1 MADVDITSLSVE
13 ISAESSG
20 AELNI
25 DKLATAISNL
35 RTKGNVSKVIDGL
48 DKLTN
53 SLTAL
58 KSAQGD
64 FSGLESVTR
73 FIDGISKVNTSESA
87 KGISTLAKSIAKLP
101 ESLTGMGALSD
112 SVDTLLDV
120 TDAFDL
126 MATVQDPKGL
136 KSAINAIKKIP
147 EAVSGVQG
155 ISSDIGDVKPVL
167 NGFNNLPSVTAPE
180 GLSSFVSLLRRI
192 PKAVSEAN
200 KADYTQ
206 LAESSRQLMN
216 GLAPLSVLDFSNL
229 KNLGSVLNQLNKIPD
244 LAQKLDSKTV
254 GDFSTACQKLSAAL
268 TLLAS
273 QLDKVGNAF
282 AKLPP
287 QLSKVVTQA
296 NRVTAANEKQR
307 KSYLSLSNQ
316 INGFMRNMA
325 KLVSLK
331 AIAEYLGN
339 AVAKFNDFYEATDL
353 FHNAMGNLSGEADAL
368 ISKMQGLL
376 PELQ

>member
-1 MADVDITSLSVE
+1 MVVVMADVDITSLSVE

-25 DKLATAISNL
+25 DKLTTAISNL

-73 FIDGISKVNTSESA
+73 FIDGISKVNASESA

-112 SVDTLLDV
+112 SVDILLDV

-155 ISSDIGDVKPVL
+155 ISSDIGDLKSVL

-244 LAQKLDSKTV
+244 LAQKLDSHI
-254 GDFSTACQKLSAAL
+254 SRNAL
-268 TLLAS
+268 
-273 QLDKVGNAF
+273 
-282 AKLPP
+282 
-287 QLSKVVTQA
+287 
-296 NRVTAANEKQR
+296 
-307 KSYLSLSNQ
+307 
-316 INGFMRNMA
+316 
-325 KLVSLK
+325 
-331 AIAEYLGN
+331 
-339 AVAKFNDFYEATDL
+339 
-353 FHNAMGNLSGEADAL
+353 
-368 ISKMQGLL
+368 
-376 PELQ
+376 

>member
-13 ISAESSG
+13 ISAESQG

-73 FIDGISKVNTSESA
+73 FIDGISKVNASESA
-87 KGISTLAKSIAKLP
+87 KGISILAKSIAKLP

-136 KSAINAIKKIP
+136 K
-147 EAVSGVQG
+147 V
-155 ISSDIGDVKPVL
+155 
-167 NGFNNLPSVTAPE
+167 
-180 GLSSFVSLLRRI
+180 
-192 PKAVSEAN
+192 
-200 KADYTQ
+200 
-206 LAESSRQLMN
+206 
-216 GLAPLSVLDFSNL
+216 
-229 KNLGSVLNQLNKIPD
+229 
-244 LAQKLDSKTV
+244 
-254 GDFSTACQKLSAAL
+254 L
-268 TLLAS
+268 TL
-273 QLDKVGNAF
+273 
-282 AKLPP
+282 
-287 QLSKVVTQA
+287 
-296 NRVTAANEKQR
+296 
-307 KSYLSLSNQ
+307 
-316 INGFMRNMA
+316 
-325 KLVSLK
+325 
-331 AIAEYLGN
+331 
-339 AVAKFNDFYEATDL
+339 
-353 FHNAMGNLSGEADAL
+353 
-368 ISKMQGLL
+368 
-376 PELQ
+376 